1 MIIPRSRRTEDYH
14 KLLPDLIISFEIEL
28 IRNSIRVYR
37 PRWLVF
43 LYAMM
48 SHAEPDF
55 CLSASRLSFLSVTG
69 MLFKELC
76 ARRLLSAGENEYIT
90 AYIFCQHF
98 LKFFF
103 IFFRF
108 FPAIFFASPCGRR
121 TPLPGREPPAQ
132 REAQA
137 RAAGDARD
145 ATTAM
150 AGPSRPGRGCRTAME
165 PWPSASARVR
175 APRATERRNSGST
188 RICAIK
194 KPHHYPARLYN

>member
-1 MIIPRSRRTEDYH
+1 MIAIN
-14 KLLPDLIISFEIEL
+14 LPHVCLIFPSL
-28 IRNSIRVYR
+28 D
-37 PRWLVF
+37 
-43 LYAMM
+43 A
-48 SHAEPDF
+48 
-55 CLSASRLSFLSVTG
+55 
-69 MLFKELC
+69 LFKELC

-175 APRATERRNSGST
+175 APRATERRNSGS
-188 RICAIK
+188 RWICAVKNFI
-194 KPHHYPARLYN
+194 LYLWEILLITIHFLFWILTD